1 MVVNKEVQCIETIC
15 VFTLCDREN
24 YIFRRYVPE
33 LRDFPVE
40 FLYEPWRA
48 SLEIQMKAGC
58 IIGKD
63 YPEPMVNHQEAS
75 YKNREVSKYYIE
87 YICTLFNHFFKSL
100 LKKLLLK

>member
-1 MVVNKEVQCIETIC
+1 MAASQMM
-15 VFTLCDREN
+15 EN
-24 YIFRRYVPE
+24 FQALLLHTEERRRQEAVSYTHLDVYK
-33 LRDFPVE
+33 R
-40 FLYEPWRA
+40 
-48 SLEIQMKAGC
+48 QGC